1 MYAPKY
7 VFSKIPNN
15 FKGRLLIKI
24 LKKFLNSDRY
34 TMRVRGQGL
43 IKGEDWRRYTYG
55 APLNKST
62 HLRVY
67 FYDKENKI

>member
-1 MYAPKY
+1 MNSHKY
-7 VFSKIPNN
+7 VFSKIPNTIR
-15 FKGRLLIKI
+15 GRILIKI
-24 LKKFLNSDRY
+24 MKEFLNSDRY

-43 IKGEDWRRYTYG
+43 IKGENWRLYTYG

-67 FYDKENKI
+67 FYEKEV